1 MAYKA
6 LGFLV
11 WQGGKW
17 YARRKLGATTSKL
30 AVAGL
35 GAAVVGALI
44 AVGRQ
49 VGTDAS
55 APRSS

>member
-1 MAYKA
+1 MAYKT

-17 YARRKLGATTSKL
+17 YARRKLGGRTPRV

-35 GAAVVGALI
+35 GAAVLAGVVVAGRGI
-44 AVGRQ
+44 AR
-49 VGTDAS
+49 S
-55 APRSS
+55 A